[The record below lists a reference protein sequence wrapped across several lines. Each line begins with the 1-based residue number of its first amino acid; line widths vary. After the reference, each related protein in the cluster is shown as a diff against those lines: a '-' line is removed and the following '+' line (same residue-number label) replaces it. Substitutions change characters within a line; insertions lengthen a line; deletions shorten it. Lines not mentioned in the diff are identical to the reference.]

1 MAGSKTNTFETDILE
16 LVFTNTALANIGDG
30 SGLQPSATAGSL
42 YVALYTVAPSDA
54 GGGTECTYTGYG
66 RVAVA
71 RSGAGW
77 TVASGVAENAAA
89 VTFGACTAGSETAVA
104 FSIMTAASSGD
115 MLFWGDLTANLNISA
130 GITPEFAAGELTITE
145 D

>member
-1 MAGSKTNTFETDILE
+1 M
-16 LVFTNTALANIGDG
+16 VFTNTALANIGDG